1 VVVPAENPSPPNKKA
16 NRWSRGLAVFREAA
30 LNALLEH
37 GRDHRPAGDG
47 PVVKACLVSDVRTE
61 HQRLYVHNGE
71 GDRSEA
77 ERKAWSRAL
86 KTARGSH
93 LISGENTNGQDF
105 IWLIS

>member
-1 VVVPAENPSPPNKKA
+1 M
-16 NRWSRGLAVFREAA
+16 
-30 LNALLEH
+30 
-37 GRDHRPAGDG
+37 
-47 PVVKACLVSDVRTE
+47 VKACLVSDVRTE

-93 LISGENTNGQDF
+93 LISGENTNEQDF